1 MRIPVSRGAESHA
14 AAVGAAPPCATNPAL
29 YQHELLES
37 PPIQSKVTQ
46 ARWAEY
52 RDVLDEARAACAGC
66 PLFVDCLYRAVAQ
79 VDVSGYVGCT
89 TTRERRKIRRMLG
102 VSVAVED
109 LDEATGLRVDGR
121 RLEHETL
128 LATRAAHPD
137 DTFEQLADRLGCS
150 LSTIKRHLRRV
161 REEAESGQPRARPS
175 NTSVPSVDDVLDVF
189 DSVVED
195 DR

>member
-1 MRIPVSRGAESHA
+1 MRIAVPGVVASR
-14 AAVGAAPPCATNPAL
+14 AVAGEAAPPCATNPAL

-37 PPIQSKVTQ
+37 PPVQSKVTQ

-52 RDVLDEARAACAGC
+52 REVLDEARAACAGC

-102 VSVAVED
+102 VSVAAED
-109 LDEATGLRVDGR
+109 LDEATGIRVEGR
-121 RLEHETL
+121 PLDHQTV

-137 DTFEQLADRLGCS
+137 DTFEQLAGRLGCS
-150 LSTIKRHLRRV
+150 LSTVKRHLRRA
-161 REEAESGQPRARPS
+161 RQEAASGHARPRAS

-189 DSVVED
+189 DAVVED